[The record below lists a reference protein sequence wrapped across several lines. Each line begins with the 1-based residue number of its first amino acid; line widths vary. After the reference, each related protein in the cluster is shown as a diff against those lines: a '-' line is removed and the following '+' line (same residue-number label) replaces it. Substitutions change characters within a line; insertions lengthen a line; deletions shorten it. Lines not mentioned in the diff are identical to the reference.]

1 MTLTDIQKQRF
12 ETILQRMLSRVTS
25 KVDKREG
32 AVIYD
37 ATAPAAMEFE
47 SVYFVLQEILK
58 ESFADTASR
67 EYLIRKGAER
77 GLSPTT
83 ATNAILK
90 ACFDID
96 VPIGSRYSLDSLNYT
111 VISRMDDI
119 CTAVDFYYEVEC
131 ETVGRV
137 GNNLFGKL
145 VPIQYI
151 NGLGRADLVEVLVP
165 GEDEEDTETF
175 RERYFASFNNIAYG
189 GNIADYKKKTLSI
202 DGVGAVK
209 VTPVWQG
216 GGTVR
221 VTILDAEFN
230 PAIATLIA
238 DVQEILDP
246 TPQGKGLGTAPI
258 GHVVTVDSATQVTI
272 NLTADI
278 TLLSGYT
285 ISQLQ
290 GSIEQVI
297 SDYLLE
303 LRKQWAPSNELVAS
317 ALIVRIAKIEAAI
330 LNVQGVTDIQNT
342 KLNGGSLNIALG
354 DYEIPI
360 VGAVSIT

>member
-1 MTLTDIQKQRF
+1 MTLTDIQKQVF

-67 EYLIRKGAER
+67 EYLVRKGAER

-111 VISRMDDI
+111 VLSRMDEL
-119 CTAVDFYYEVEC
+119 CTDVDFYYEVEC
-131 ETVGRV
+131 ESVGRI

-151 NGLGRADLVEVLVP
+151 SGLGRANLIEVLVP
-165 GEDEEDTETF
+165 GEDEEATETF
-175 RERYFASFNNIAYG
+175 RERYFASFDNIAYG
-189 GNIADYKKKTLSI
+189 GNIADYKKKTLAI
-202 DGVGAVK
+202 DGVGSVK

-221 VTILDAEFN
+221 VTILDTEFN
-230 PAIATLIA
+230 PATNTLIA

-258 GHVVTVDSATQVTI
+258 GHIVTVDSATQIAI
-272 NLTADI
+272 NLATDI
-278 TLLSGYT
+278 TLISGYT

-290 GSIEQVI
+290 GTIEQVV

-303 LRKQWAPSNELVAS
+303 LRKQWAPSNEIVNS
-317 ALIVRIAKIEAAI
+317 PLIVRIAKLEAAI
-330 LNVQGVTDIQNT
+330 LNIQGVTDIQNT
-342 KLNGGSLNIALG
+342 TLNGGIVNILLG
-354 DYEIPI
+354 DYEIPTK
-360 VGAVSIT
+360 GAVSIS

>member
-1 MTLTDIQKQRF
+1 MTLTDIQKQIF

-25 KVDKREG
+25 KADKREG

-67 EYLIRKGAER
+67 AYLIRKGAER

-83 ATNAILK
+83 STNAVLK

-111 VISRMDDI
+111 VLSRMNDL
-119 CTAVDFYYEVEC
+119 CTGVDFYYEVEC
-131 ETVGRV
+131 ESVGRI

-151 NGLGRADLVEVLVP
+151 SGLGRANLIEVLVP
-165 GEDEEDTETF
+165 GEDEEATETF
-175 RERYFASFNNIAYG
+175 RERYFASFNNTAYG

-202 DGVGAVK
+202 DGVGSVK

-221 VTILDAEFN
+221 VTILDTEFN
-230 PAIATLIA
+230 PATATLIA

-258 GHVVTVDSATQVTI
+258 GHVVTVDSATQVVI
-272 NLTADI
+272 NLTTDI
-278 TLLSGYT
+278 TLISGYT

-290 GSIEQVI
+290 GTIEQVV

-303 LRKQWAPSNELVAS
+303 LRKQWAPNNERVNS
-317 ALIVRIAKIEAAI
+317 PLIVRIAKLEAAI
-330 LNVQGVTDIQNT
+330 LNIQGVTDIQNT
-342 KLNGGSLNIALG
+342 TLNGGIVNILLG
-354 DYEIPI
+354 DYEIPTK
-360 VGAVSIT
+360 GSVSIS